1 MIFFDNKGK
10 VSKELII
17 SIQVVII
24 LIAGYLILK
33 ALGVF

>member
-1 MIFFDNKGK
+1 MIFLNKKGK
-10 VSKELII
+10 VNKELII
-17 SIQVVII
+17 LVQIVII